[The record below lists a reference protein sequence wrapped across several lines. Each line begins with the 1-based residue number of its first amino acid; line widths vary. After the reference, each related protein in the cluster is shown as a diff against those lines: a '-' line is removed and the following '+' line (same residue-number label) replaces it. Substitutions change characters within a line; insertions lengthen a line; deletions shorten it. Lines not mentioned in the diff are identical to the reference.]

1 MCSILYGELRF
12 KREGLVSSGSYHWTR
27 QDLDTCPRVDTC
39 PQSNVSNDNKLHPVL
54 LDTSCT
60 QFFWTRVQILTCPMI
75 TSTGHKLHLIQK
87 LSIPY
92 RWDYILI
99 TIKICYK
106 LDKYVILCAPVLNR
120 YVINL
125 INNYK
130 NMVLSNTLNHIVTK
144 IFRDKLKQ
152 YFGNGTDNFGYLS

>member
-1 MCSILYGELRF
+1 MSAHFFFFWFLLNVVTHNITRHVRIWICVQKWTHVRNPTC
-12 KREGLVSSGSYHWTR
+12 LVITSTR
-27 QDLDTCPRVDTC
+27 H
-39 PQSNVSNDNKLHPVL
+39 KLHPV
-54 LDTSCT
+54 
-60 QFFWTRVQILTCPMI
+60 QN
-75 TSTGHKLHLIQK
+75 

>member
-27 QDLDTCPRVDTC
+27 QDLDTCPKVDTC
-39 PQSNVSNDNKLHPVL
+39 PQSNVSNDNKLHPV
-54 LDTSCT
+54 
-60 QFFWTRVQILTCPMI
+60 
-75 TSTGHKLHLIQK
+75 QK